1 MANSDANRGRNA
13 MYVQSKDLL
22 HDQLNL
28 KNKEDL
34 YDYLSKQEMLEQF
47 AFILHDKDT
56 DEDGNLKYEHY
67 HVALIFKDTTRVGA
81 VKKLFKSDEYA
92 KKHNLKLSDRV
103 TFFNNSAYANNK
115 NNLLAYLIHKTKQA
129 ALDGKY
135 QYDIEEVVANFDY
148 KETIHAATLNIN
160 KLSRNEIE
168 NYIEQYA
175 NEEITLEVLENKLGR
190 YNRSTPNIRNKIK
203 NITEDIDKEKYD
215 LHVKMMKEKNIA
227 KDTIYIYGDPRTGK
241 TSLAKELANTYINKY
256 DLTSDD
262 IYITQSTKDR
272 YQDYKYEQVI
282 IEDELRDDSYKPI
295 DLLKILDKYNY
306 NYAAPSRYT
315 DKRLIARTF
324 IMTSIYSPEKLFR
337 KMDSA
342 WDSDGE
348 PTEQLLGRLTMAIRV
363 TKDEYIFEQYNL
375 EKGDFFEIG
384 RKPNKL
390 YEEYRE
396 RDTELNKK
404 KILEIMSDI

>member
-22 HDQLNL
+22 YDQL
-28 KNKEDL
+28 KIKSKEEL
-34 YDYLSKQEMLEQF
+34 YSYLMDQEQLEQF

-67 HVALIFKDTTRVGA
+67 HIALIFKSTARMGA
-81 VKKLFKSDEYA
+81 VKKIFKSDEYA
-92 KKHNLKLSDRV
+92 KKNNVKLSDRV

-135 QYDIEEVVANFDY
+135 QYDIEEVIANFDY
-148 KETIHAATLNIN
+148 KETINAATLNIN
-160 KLSRNEIE
+160 KLGKNEIE

-175 NEEITLEVLENKLGR
+175 NKEITLEVLETKLGR
-190 YNRSTPNIRNKIK
+190 YNRANPNVRSRIK

-227 KDTIYIYGDPRTGK
+227 KDTVYIYGDPRTGK
-241 TSLAKELANTYINKY
+241 TALAKYLANDYINRY

-306 NYAAPSRYT
+306 NYAAPSRYS

-363 TKDEYIFEQYNL
+363 TKDEYIFEKYNL
-375 EKGDFFEIG
+375 EKGDFEEIG

-390 YEEYRE
+390 YKEYKE
-396 RDTELNKK
+396 RDTELNEK
-404 KILEIMSDI
+404 KIHEVMDNI